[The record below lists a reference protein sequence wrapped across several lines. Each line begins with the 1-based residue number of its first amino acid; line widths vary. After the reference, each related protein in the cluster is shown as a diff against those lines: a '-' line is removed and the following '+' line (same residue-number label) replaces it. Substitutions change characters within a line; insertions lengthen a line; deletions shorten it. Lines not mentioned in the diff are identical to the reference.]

1 MTTAL
6 DSRPAARGRD
16 AADGG
21 SPGRN
26 TRPRW
31 MSRAAVNAALVIA
44 AVYTFF
50 PAMWMLV
57 AAAKSSTGI
66 MDGHLL
72 SFSDFDLLGNLR
84 GLMHQDGGV
93 YFRWLLNSFLYAGVG
108 SVCSALVS
116 CAAGYAFDKYH
127 FRGKEKLFGLV
138 LLGVLVPSAATV
150 LPMYLLASKVHLV
163 NTVWAVLIPSVVNP
177 FGVYL
182 ARVFAQGYVPDE
194 VVEAARVDGAGE
206 VRIFGTIGLPMMR
219 SGFTTILLFQFSA
232 IWNGFFLA
240 LVMLSNQ
247 NLYPV
252 SLGLFIWDQGVA
264 TDGPSLIS
272 LVIFGS
278 VIAVTPVIVLF
289 ICLQRFWRSGLTAGS
304 VK

>member
-1 MTTAL
+1 
-6 DSRPAARGRD
+6 
-16 AADGG
+16 
-21 SPGRN
+21 
-26 TRPRW
+26 
-31 MSRAAVNAALVIA
+31 MSRASVNAALVIA
-44 AVYTFF
+44 ALYTFF
-50 PAMWMLV
+50 PAMWMLL

-84 GLMHQDGGV
+84 ALTQQDGGI
-93 YFRWLLNSFLYAGVG
+93 YFRWLLNSFLYAGFG
-108 SVCSALVS
+108 SVFSALVS
-116 CAAGYAFDKYH
+116 CAAGYAFDKYQ

-150 LPMYLLASKVHLV
+150 LPMYLLATKAHLV

-206 VRIFGTIGLPMMR
+206 LRIFGRIGLPMMR
-219 SGFTTILLFQFSA
+219 SGFATIMLFQFSA

-252 SLGLFIWDQGVA
+252 SLGLYIWDQGVA

-272 LVIFGS
+272 LVICGS
-278 VIAVTPVIVLF
+278 VIAVIPVIVLF
-289 ICLQRFWRSGLTAGS
+289 VCLQRFWRSGLTAGS